1 MEDKMIKLETE
12 RLILR
17 NYQLDDIEE
26 VYDYFSNEEV
36 ARYEDF
42 DPMTKEEVTEL
53 VTDWA
58 GMDNRLVVVRKDIVK
73 VIGSVGYWID
83 EDDDYSIDY
92 DFNPKYG
99 KQGYA
104 KEAATKLLQY
114 LFDELKIPRIYG
126 DCDIRNTN
134 SYHLLEHL
142 GFERIEQRDGESY
155 KDDREGN
162 PILISIYLYLKKN
175 G

>member
-1 MEDKMIKLETE
+1 MIKLETE

-36 ARYEDF
+36 ARYEAF

-73 VIGSVGYWID
+73 VIWSVGYWID

-92 DFNPKYG
+92 DFNPK
-99 KQGYA
+99 
-104 KEAATKLLQY
+104 
-114 LFDELKIPRIYG
+114 
-126 DCDIRNTN
+126 
-134 SYHLLEHL
+134 
-142 GFERIEQRDGESY
+142 
-155 KDDREGN
+155 
-162 PILISIYLYLKKN
+162 
-175 G
+175 